1 MGRQMRV
8 PLSGWREVHPGNSHF
23 FFDFLLFSLF
33 IGEIKERPTNMEK
46 CEFAGKTVIVTGSGA
61 GLGRAISRAFAREG
75 ANVVVVDLDA
85 EAGAPHLFAPRH

>member
-1 MGRQMRV
+1 MTV
-8 PLSGWREVHPGNSHF
+8 PFVWLAGSASGKLAFLFRFSPFLSFHRR
-23 FFDFLLFSLF
+23 D
-33 IGEIKERPTNMEK
+33 KRTQTNMEK
-46 CEFAGKTVIVTGSGA
+46 DEFAGKTVIVTGSGA